1 MRAIAIALGC
11 PLLGLSLAASA
22 QTPAE
27 LLHRFDAEPTVGA
40 LQRAAAR
47 LASVE
52 PERVRSW
59 QRRVRAAAALP
70 TLKAR
75 LGRGATGVL
84 VTRGVEGVDNFS
96 SVENDAWHFDVE
108 ATWSLDRLV
117 FDVNEVRISREG
129 QRVAARR
136 EELLTQVAQLYYER
150 RRLQI
155 DQLLDPDA
163 RADLALDRALA
174 IDELTAILDGLTGG
188 ALSARRGP

>member
-1 MRAIAIALGC
+1 MKALTVGC
-11 PLLGLSLAASA
+11 ALVGLSLVGHAE
-22 QTPAE
+22 TPAE
-27 LLHRFDAEPTVGA
+27 LLRRFDGEPSVGA
-40 LQRAAAR
+40 LQRAAAQ

-70 TLKAR
+70 TVKAR
-75 LGRGATGVL
+75 VGRGTTGVL
-84 VTRGVEGVDNFS
+84 VTRGVDGVDNFS
-96 SVENDAWHFDVE
+96 TVENDVWHFDVE
-108 ATWSLDRLV
+108 ATWSLDRLL

-136 EELLTQVAQLYYER
+136 EDLLTQVAQLYYQR

-163 RADLALDRALA
+163 RTDLALDRALA
-174 IDELTAILDGLTGG
+174 IDELSAILDGLTGG